1 MIEEVFIYIS
11 LFVVGL
17 ALGSFYNVLIYRL
30 PRNISI
36 VYPPSHCPH
45 CKQKIKWYDN
55 IPLVSFFLLKG
66 KCRYCGEKISI
77 RYPLI
82 ELSSGLLAVL
92 SYYKWGL
99 TFEAFFYYFFFSAL
113 LVISLIDWFH
123 FIIPPQISIGG
134 IIISLA
140 LSPFRRDIS
149 PLESLIGLGVGITIP
164 LLIYLYYVKIRK
176 VEGLGLGDVILL
188 GFIGSATGIYGVF
201 SALFIG
207 SFIGLV
213 YVIPLVIKHRSFGFA
228 VPFGPFLSLG
238 AFIGILLKEEIL
250 SYLGYTNIVI

>member
-1 MIEEVFIYIS
+1 MEEALIYLS

-17 ALGSFYNVLIYRL
+17 ILGSFYNVLIYRL
-30 PRNISI
+30 PRNVSI
-36 VYPPSHCPH
+36 LYPPSHCPH
-45 CKQKIKWYDN
+45 CKQRIRWYDN
-55 IPLVSFFLLKG
+55 IPLLSFFLLRG
-66 KCRYCGEKISI
+66 RCRYCGEKISI
-77 RYPLI
+77 RYPLV

-92 SYYKWGL
+92 SYYRWGL
-99 TFEAFFYYFFFSAL
+99 TLEGVFYYFFFSAL

-134 IIISLA
+134 TIISLA
-140 LSPFRRDIS
+140 LSPFRKDIT
-149 PLESLIGLGVGITIP
+149 PLESFVGVGVGVIIP

-176 VEGLGLGDVILL
+176 IEGIGLGDVILL

-207 SFIGLV
+207 SFIGLL
-213 YVIPLVIKHRSFGFA
+213 YVIPLVIKHRSFNFA

-238 AFIGILLKEEIL
+238 AFIGVLFKEEIL
-250 SYLGYTNIVI
+250 SFLGYANIVI